1 MRINDRLGHRRNHG
15 LAECAIWIVA
25 VEQGGVVRGDAGAE
39 RALRTPQRCCLIVR
53 EGEDRC
59 ELRMSAEPIAHLPA
73 PIVPLLGGG
82 VGKAGSTKRVGACFR
97 LIEG

>member
-1 MRINDRLGHRRNHG
+1 
-15 LAECAIWIVA
+15 
-25 VEQGGVVRGDAGAE
+25 
-39 RALRTPQRCCLIVR
+39 
-53 EGEDRC
+53 
-59 ELRMSAEPIAHLPA
+59 MSAEPIAHLPA